1 MALQNSSERQAEV
14 HVEVVSSVVA
24 TWQDGAPGSTAGH

>member
-24 TWQDGAPGSTAGH
+24 WQDGAPGSMAGH